1 MALFC
6 LAACSGARSPT
17 EFSPHAGRTNLLSNP
32 IAREIA
38 ATPPGAEKGFVR
50 TRWFWIRHAPV
61 REDGGCIYG
70 QADVACDCSDAETFR
85 GLGRALPR
93 GAVWVASHLV
103 RTHQT
108 AAAIWNAGLEAPEQL
123 WRERDLAEQHLGD
136 WQGMDR
142 AAFFAG
148 RAMAPASYW
157 FGPAAER
164 APNGESFVDVVGRVR
179 RTVERLT
186 ARWRGRDIVAVAH
199 GGTIRAALAI
209 ALGLEPDGG
218 LAFAIDNCS
227 LTRLDHMQGEGEAGW
242 RIAIV
247 NHQPWTP
254 ANVPDG
260 KLG

>member
-1 MALFC
+1 M
-6 LAACSGARSPT
+6 
-17 EFSPHAGRTNLLSNP
+17 SNP
-32 IAREIA
+32 TAGEIV
-38 ATPPGAEKGFVR
+38 ATTPDTDKGFVR
-50 TRWFWIRHAPV
+50 TRWFWVRHAPV

-70 QADVACDCSDAETFR
+70 QADLACDCSDIEVFR
-85 GLGRALPR
+85 GLSGALPR

-108 AAAIWNAGLEAPEQL
+108 AAAVWNAGLEAPEQL

-142 AAFFAG
+142 ATFFAG

-157 FGPAAER
+157 FAPAVER
-164 APNGESFVDVVGRVR
+164 APSGESFVDVAARVR
-179 RTVERLT
+179 GAIERLT
-186 ARWRGRDIVAVAH
+186 QRWRGRDIVAVAH
-199 GGTIRAALAI
+199 GGTIKAALAI
-209 ALGLEPDGG
+209 ALGLEPEGA

-242 RIAIV
+242 RVAMV
-247 NHQPWTP
+247 NHQPWTA
-254 ANVPDG
+254 ANAADS

>member
-1 MALFC
+1 M
-6 LAACSGARSPT
+6 
-17 EFSPHAGRTNLLSNP
+17 SNP
-32 IAREIA
+32 TAGEIV
-38 ATPPGAEKGFVR
+38 ATTPDTDKGFVR
-50 TRWFWIRHAPV
+50 TRWFWVRHAPV

-70 QADVACDCSDAETFR
+70 QADVACDCSDAEAFR
-85 GLGRALPR
+85 GLSGALPR

-108 AAAIWNAGLEAPEQL
+108 AAAVWNAGLEAPEQL

-142 AAFFAG
+142 ATFFAG

-157 FGPAAER
+157 FAPAVER
-164 APNGESFVDVVGRVR
+164 APSGESFVDVAARVR
-179 RTVERLT
+179 GAIERLT
-186 ARWRGRDIVAVAH
+186 QRWRGRDIVAVAH
-199 GGTIRAALAI
+199 GGTIKAALAI
-209 ALGLEPDGG
+209 ALGLEPEGA

-242 RIAIV
+242 RVAMV
-247 NHQPWTP
+247 NHQPWTA
-254 ANVPDG
+254 ANAADS

>member
-1 MALFC
+1 
-6 LAACSGARSPT
+6 
-17 EFSPHAGRTNLLSNP
+17 LSNP
-32 IAREIA
+32 TAREIA
-38 ATPPGAEKGFVR
+38 ATPPGADKGFVR
-50 TRWFWIRHAPV
+50 TRWFWVRHAPV

-70 QADVACDCSDAETFR
+70 QADVACDCSDAEAFR
-85 GLGRALPR
+85 SLGRALPR

-157 FGPAAER
+157 FGPAEDR
-164 APNGESFVDVVGRVR
+164 APNGESFADVVGRVR
-179 RTVERLT
+179 RAVERLT
-186 ARWRGRDIVAVAH
+186 RRWRGLDIVAVAH

-209 ALGLEPDGG
+209 ALGLEPEGG

-242 RIAIV
+242 RVAMV
-247 NHQPWTP
+247 NYPPWSA
-254 ANVPDG
+254 ANGVESKPG
-260 KLG
+260 